1 MPLSNSHAQY
11 GGIAKTFHWLTA
23 LLILTLIP
31 LGWFANQLPFG
42 TEAELTRK
50 AWLFSL
56 HKTLGVTAFFVALLR
71 ILWALGQTKPALLN
85 GDHRIESF
93 AAELVH
99 WLLYGALVIV
109 PLSGWISHAAAAGF
123 APIWWPFGQGL
134 PLVPKDTG
142 LEHFAGAVHWVAT
155 KLLIFALFLHIAG
168 AIKHHL
174 IDRDATLRRML
185 PGTPS
190 LPNLPQTPHRQLPLF
205 VAIGL
210 WAAAVILASALHKG
224 QEHNV
229 VAAPAL
235 AEVSSQWQVEQ
246 GEISFTVKQFGN
258 EVTGRFADWTADITF
273 DADQPSGVVGNV
285 VTTISIPSLTL
296 GSITDQALGVD
307 FLDGTNHPN
316 AVFDADISVASDGY
330 EAVGT
335 LTIKEIS
342 VPVRL
347 PFALNVQG
355 NSAEMRGDLKLDRQ
369 DFGVGHTI
377 KDEATL
383 GFGVDI
389 KVTLSA
395 VRQGS

>member
-1 MPLSNSHAQY
+1 MPFSNSHAQY

-109 PLSGWISHAAAAGF
+109 PLSGWISQAAAAGF

-168 AIKHHL
+168 ALKHHL

-205 VAIGL
+205 GAVGL
-210 WAAAVILASALHKG
+210 WVAVIFLASAFHKG

-273 DADQPSGVVGNV
+273 DADQPNGVVGKV
-285 VTTISIPSLTL
+285 VTTISIRSLTL

-355 NSAEMRGDLKLDRQ
+355 DSAEMRGDLKLDRQ

-395 VRQGS
+395 VRQGN

>member
-1 MPLSNSHAQY
+1 MPVSNSHAQY
-11 GGIAKTFHWLTA
+11 GGVTKTFHWLTA

-31 LGWFANQLPFG
+31 LGWFANQLPFD

-50 AWLFSL
+50 AWMFSL

-71 ILWALGQTKPALLN
+71 ILWAVGQTKPALLN
-85 GDHRIESF
+85 GDHKIESF

-134 PLVPKDTG
+134 PLVPKDTS
-142 LEHFAGAVHWVAT
+142 LEHFAGAVHWVAS
-155 KLLIFALFLHIAG
+155 KLLILALFLHIAG
-168 AIKHHL
+168 ALKHHM

-190 LPNLPQTPHRQLPLF
+190 LPNLPQPRLSHSPLF
-205 VAIGL
+205 GAVSL
-210 WAAAVILASALHKG
+210 WVAAVILASALHNG

-246 GEISFTVKQFGN
+246 GEVSLAVMQFGN
-258 EVTGRFADWTADITF
+258 EVTGRFADWTADIAF
-273 DADQPSGVVGNV
+273 DPDLPNGVVGSV
-285 VTTISIPSLTL
+285 VATISVPSLTL

-307 FLDGTNHPN
+307 FLDGANHPN
-316 AVFDADISVASDGY
+316 AVFDAEILVASDGY

-335 LTIKEIS
+335 LSIKGFS

-347 PFALNVQG
+347 PFALNVQDDH
-355 NSAEMRGDLKLDRQ
+355 AEMRGELKLDRK
-369 DFGVGHTI
+369 DFGVGDTI
-377 KDEATL
+377 KEDATL

-389 KVTLSA
+389 KVTLTA
-395 VRQGS
+395 IRQIE